1 MHAKRGQMIPR
12 GHNKWLLRVYVGRDA
27 NRRRRYVSKSFDG
40 PASKARQALTKLLRD
55 GDTDMLTKPSNLTF
69 SEYLTAWYSTKLNVT
84 PQTLHSYKYIIAQY
98 VEPVIGKLKLTEIT
112 PLAVQQLITKLIERG
127 LGPRTIEYAHTVLH
141 QVLAKAI
148 KLGFLV
154 RNPTD
159 DVELPA
165 KVGRQFTILA
175 PEQMVTLLTSEKGRR
190 LYPVWLLMLDTGLR
204 PGETLAIKWGDLDGD
219 TLRLQR
225 TLVRE
230 PNGSYQVTE
239 QHAKTKES
247 LRAVTLSHSALE
259 ALKAH
264 RQQQAQEMLS
274 YGPNY
279 ERNDFIFATSRGAF
293 LDPNN
298 VRNRFK
304 AALRRAGLPANVRL
318 YDTRHSHATALLNEG
333 VNLAWVAAR
342 LGHSSTQVTE
352 AVYAKVMP
360 EAHRQMAETMEQ
372 ILSKARQKEAARA

>member
-1 MHAKRGQMIPR
+1 
-12 GHNKWLLRVYVGRDA
+12 
-27 NRRRRYVSKSFDG
+27 
-40 PASKARQALTKLLRD
+40 
-55 GDTDMLTKPSNLTF
+55 MLTKPTKLTF
-69 SEYLTAWYSTKLNVT
+69 SEYLKAWYNTKLNIT
-84 PQTLHSYKYIIAQY
+84 PRTLHDYKYVMAQY
-98 VEPVIGKLKLTEIT
+98 VERTIGKLKLTEIT
-112 PLAVQQLITKLIERG
+112 PLVLQGVITKLIDQG

-141 QVLAKAI
+141 QAFAKAI

-154 RNPTD
+154 RNPTE

-165 KVGRQFTILA
+165 KVARQFTILS

-190 LYPVWLLMLDTGLR
+190 LFPVWLLMLDTGLR
-204 PGETLAIKWGDLDGD
+204 PGEALALKWKDLDGD
-219 TLRLQR
+219 TLHLQR

-230 PNGSYQVTE
+230 PNGSYRVVE
-239 QHAKTKES
+239 QRAKTKAS
-247 LRAVTLSHSALE
+247 LRAVTVSHSALE
-259 ALKAH
+259 VLKEH
-264 RQQQAQEMLS
+264 RQRQAQQILAH
-274 YGPNY
+274 GPNY
-279 ERNDFIFATSRGAF
+279 ERNDFIFAASRGEF

-333 VNLAWVAAR
+333 VNLAWVSAR

-360 EAHRQMAETMEQ
+360 EARRQMAETMEQ
-372 ILSKARQKEAARA
+372 ILTKARQKEAARA